1 MTTRPA
7 LTGSSFLLRRIASR
21 RYIEFTFRLGAG
33 TSFCGEHFPRL
44 RIVQMESRRQIP
56 SRIERQAAAIFI
68 RLRRVLG
75 FALLLIVIAGWRE
88 PAKAYSLLTHEQ
100 LIDLTWQDAIVPLLL
115 SHYPTLTPAQ
125 LDVARSYAYGGC
137 AIQDIGYYPFGD
149 EFFSDLTHYVR
160 TGDFVLALFRNAHS
174 ANELAFAVGALTHY
188 VGDSYGHSQATNR
201 AVALQFP
208 KLAARYGPSVN
219 YAEGRHEHVQTE
231 FAFDIDQ
238 IAHHRLA
245 PLPYLRKIGL
255 NVPVHQ
261 LALAFY
267 QTYGIEEDFT
277 RHSHTFNIKT
287 YRFATRTLIPRTA
300 YALTL
305 LHGRHE
311 VADASGSDAQQIESE
326 AAAVAVENNW
336 AVYRRRAG
344 FGTHFLAV
352 LIVILPKFGPL
363 AMTAI
368 KGPTVPAEADYMH
381 SVVTATA
388 TIRDRLYLFT
398 PVADRRPPPAG
409 VTVAPLLTQEDRQH
423 PLVNRDLDT
432 GQTVKPGGY
441 PLTDTTYATLLE
453 RLTRDPKQAIP
464 PGIKEDVAAYYADPN
479 APIET
484 KKDPEAWEKVQ
495 DELKTL
501 AAMPTSAAPEPYP
514 TYGKGLN
521 KSAEASSKP

>member
-1 MTTRPA
+1 M
-7 LTGSSFLLRRIASR
+7 
-21 RYIEFTFRLGAG
+21 
-33 TSFCGEHFPRL
+33 
-44 RIVQMESRRQIP
+44 
-56 SRIERQAAAIFI
+56 
-68 RLRRVLG
+68 RLRRVCCL
-75 FALLLIVIAGWRE
+75 ALLLLSVGWRQ
-88 PAKAYSLLTHEQ
+88 PAMAYSLLTHEQ
-100 LIDLTWQDAIVPLLL
+100 LVDLTWQDAIVPLLL
-115 SHYPTLTPAQ
+115 SRYPDLTPAQ

-149 EFFSDLTHYVR
+149 ELFSNLTHYVR

-188 VGDSYGHSQATNR
+188 VGDSFGHSLATNR

-208 KLAARYGPSVN
+208 KLAARYGASVN
-219 YAEGRHEHVQTE
+219 YAEGRHQHVQTE
-231 FAFDIDQ
+231 FAFDVDQ

-245 PLPYLRKIGL
+245 PLGYLRHIGL

-267 QTYGIEEDFT
+267 ETYGITEDFT
-277 RHSHTFNIKT
+277 GHGQTFNVKT

-305 LHGRHE
+305 LHGKHE
-311 VADASGSDAQQIESE
+311 ISDPGTADAIEIEAE
-326 AAAVAVENNW
+326 AAAVARENNW
-336 AVYRRRAG
+336 AAYRRSAG

-368 KGPTVPAEADYMH
+368 KGPSAAAEGDYMH
-381 SVVTATA
+381 SVATA
-388 TIRDRLYLFT
+388 TGTIRNRLYEFT

-409 VTVAPLLTQEDRQH
+409 VTAAPLPAQEENARH

-441 PLTDTTYATLLE
+441 PLTDATYATLLE
-453 RLTRDPKQAIP
+453 RLTRNPQQAIP
-464 PGIKEDVAAYYADPN
+464 PGIKDDVEAYYSDPN
-479 APIET
+479 APIVT
-484 KKDPEAWEKVQ
+484 KKDRHAWQNVQ

-501 AAMPTSAAPEPYP
+501 AAMPTSAEPAPYP
-514 TYGKGLN
+514 TYGEGLN
-521 KSAEASSKP
+521 KGAAAEHK